1 MIWLFLSILFSTSL
15 FIAFKLFS
23 RFKVDM
29 FSAIIVN
36 YFTCFILG
44 NCYLGSANILKLET
58 LFQPGF
64 LQIISTGIL
73 FIGTFFL
80 MGTATQ
86 KVGAGMSSMASKM
99 SVVLPVLVAV
109 SFFREHLSML
119 HICGIVL
126 SLISVVLISI
136 KEEGGLHFDWVLLLV
151 FLGSGLVDTGLN
163 LLKNANYTY
172 FDSVKMS
179 TLLFAGAFI
188 SGLIIIAVKPS
199 LIKNLNSRSI
209 NGGICL
215 GTCNFISLVVMFEGI
230 ESFAGKTSLFFTFNN
245 IGVVFCSAVF
255 GLAFKE
261 KLTQKGKIGLGI
273 AILAILLM
281 M

>member
-15 FIAFKLFS
+15 FIAFKLFG

-29 FSAIIVN
+29 FSAIILN
-36 YFTCFILG
+36 YLTCFILG
-44 NCYLGSANILKLET
+44 NLYLGQSHILKFET
-58 LFQPGF
+58 LHQNGF
-64 LQIISTGIL
+64 VHIISTGIL

-109 SFFREHLSML
+109 LFYQEHLSVL
-119 HICGIVL
+119 HIVGIIL
-126 SLISVVLISI
+126 SLIAVVLISL
-136 KEEGGLHFDWVLLLV
+136 KEEGGFNFDWVLLLV

-163 LLKNANYTY
+163 VLKNSNYTY

-188 SGLIIIAVKPS
+188 SGLIIIALKPS
-199 LIKNLNSRSI
+199 LIKNLNHRSVI
-209 NGGICL
+209 GGVVL

-230 ESFAGKTSLFFTFNN
+230 HAFAGKTSLFFTFNN
-245 IGVVFCSAVF
+245 IGVVCCSAVF

-261 KLTQKGKIGLGI
+261 KLSKKGKIGLGI

>member
-1 MIWLFLSILFSTSL
+1 
-15 FIAFKLFS
+15 
-23 RFKVDM
+23 M

-109 SFFREHLSML
+109 SFFHEHLSML
-119 HICGIVL
+119 HIFGIIL
-126 SLISVVLISI
+126 SLISVLLISI
-136 KEEGGLHFDWVLLLV
+136 KEDGGLHFDWVLLLV

-209 NGGICL
+209 IGGICL

-281 M
+281 MR

>member
-1 MIWLFLSILFSTSL
+1 
-15 FIAFKLFS
+15 
-23 RFKVDM
+23 M

-36 YFTCFILG
+36 YLTCFILG
-44 NCYLGSANILKLET
+44 NLYLGSAHILKAET
-58 LFQPGF
+58 LHQQGF
-64 LQIISTGIL
+64 IPIISTGIL

-109 SFFREHLSML
+109 SFFHEHLSML
-119 HICGIVL
+119 HIFGIIL

-172 FDSVKMS
+172 FGSVKMS

-188 SGLIIIAVKPS
+188 SGLMIIAVKPS
-199 LIKNLNSRSI
+199 LIKNLNSRSLI
-209 NGGICL
+209 GGICL
-215 GTCNFISLVVMFEGI
+215 GTCNFISLVVMFEAI
-230 ESFAGKTSLFFTFNN
+230 EAFAGKTSLFFTFNN
-245 IGVVFCSAVF
+245 IGVVCCSAIF

-261 KLTQKGKIGLGI
+261 KLTKKGKIGLSI